1 MISFETKI
9 RVEYHHTDQ
18 MGVVHHSNYVKFFE
32 VARTEWLRAN
42 GLTYAE
48 MERRGVMM
56 PIVDVQ
62 VKYRMPAYY
71 DELITVK
78 AMVEELP
85 MALECELVSYDIES
99 NHMVGRIVNVSV
111 DESVLGEDGNV
122 DAGLLQP
129 IVYDPVRLEYR
140 VLGEKVGKAFSD
152 GKKLL

>member
-18 MGVVHHSNYVKFFE
+18 MGIVHHSNYVKFFE

-62 VKYRMPAYY
+62 IRYRQPSYY
-71 DELITVK
+71 DEMLSIMTYVD
-78 AMVEELP
+78 ELP
-85 MALECELVSYDIES
+85 MARMTFRYEI
-99 NHMVGRIVNVSV
+99 R
-111 DESVLGEDGNV
+111 GEDGRDV
-122 DAGLLQP
+122 ASGTTTLGFIDSVTRRPQRAPEWLM
-129 IVYDPVRLEYR
+129 E
-140 VLGEKVGKAFSD
+140 VLRSM
-152 GKKLL
+152 

>member
-56 PIVDVQ
+56 PIVDVA
-62 VKYRMPAYY
+62 VKYRNPALY
-71 DELITVK
+71 DELLSVTAFVDE
-78 AMVEELP
+78 AP
-85 MALECELVSYDIES
+85 MARMTFRYEV
-99 NHMVGRIVNVSV
+99 R
-111 DESVLGEDGNV
+111 GEDGR
-122 DAGLLQP
+122 DIASGSTTLGF
-129 IVYDPVRLEYR
+129 IDKETRRPVRAPQWLLE
-140 VLGEKVGKAFSD
+140 VI
-152 GKKLL
+152 KL

>member
-56 PIVDVQ
+56 PIVDVA
-62 VKYRMPAYY
+62 VKYRNPALY
-71 DELITVK
+71 DELLSVTAFVDE
-78 AMVEELP
+78 AP
-85 MALECELVSYDIES
+85 MARMTFRYEV
-99 NHMVGRIVNVSV
+99 R
-111 DESVLGEDGNV
+111 GEDGRDIASGSTTLGFINKETRR
-122 DAGLLQP
+122 
-129 IVYDPVRLEYR
+129 PVRAPQWLLE
-140 VLGEKVGKAFSD
+140 VIKF
-152 GKKLL
+152 